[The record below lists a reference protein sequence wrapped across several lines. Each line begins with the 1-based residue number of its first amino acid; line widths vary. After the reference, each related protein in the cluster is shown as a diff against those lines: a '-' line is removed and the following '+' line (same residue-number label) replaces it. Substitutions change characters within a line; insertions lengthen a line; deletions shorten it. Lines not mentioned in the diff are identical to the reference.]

1 MGLPRARS
9 VAHISGAGARVPGAV
24 YFCVLRKFYMN
35 ISIVGTGYVGLVS
48 GTCFAEMGNHVWCI
62 DIDADK
68 IWRLNKG
75 EIPIYEPGLEEMV
88 RRNHREGRL
97 EFTSDYAQAVPESD
111 ICFIAVGTPPGE
123 DGSADTQYV
132 LAAAKSIAQAMK
144 GYTIVVDKSTVPVGT
159 ADKVRAVIK
168 ETIAART
175 DAAGVEFDVVSN
187 PEFLKEGVAVN
198 DFMKPDRV
206 VIGTDSE
213 RSKQMMLSLYRQFTE
228 NEHPII
234 TTDIKSAEITKYAA
248 NAMLATRIS
257 FMNEIAK
264 LCDTLGGDVKAVRQ
278 GIGSDSRIG
287 MSFLYASC
295 GYGGSCFPKDVK
307 ELVSAGRRN
316 GIEMKIASAV
326 EEVNAEQ
333 KHLVA
338 SRMIEKYGD
347 DLKGK
352 TFALWGLA
360 FKPQT
365 DDMREAPAITIISD
379 LVQHGAKIRSYDP
392 EAYEMAKKYLAH
404 IPADAI
410 SYEKDMWAA
419 LEGADA
425 LVLVTEWKQFR
436 SPDFDRIKTLLKEPV
451 IFDGR
456 NQYDP
461 ALMRSLGIEL
471 HCIGRG
477 CK

>member
-1 MGLPRARS
+1 
-9 VAHISGAGARVPGAV
+9 
-24 YFCVLRKFYMN
+24 MN

-62 DIDADK
+62 DIDKKK
-68 IWRLNKG
+68 IERLNGG

-88 RRNHREGRL
+88 RRNHREKRL

-132 LAAAKSIAQAMK
+132 LAAAKSIGQFMK

-159 ADKVRAVIK
+159 ADKVRAAIT
-168 ETIAART
+168 ETIASRN

-213 RSKQMMLSLYRQFTE
+213 RAKQMMLSLYRQFTE

-316 GIEMKIASAV
+316 GLEMKIASAV

-338 SRMIEKYGD
+338 DRMLAKYGT

-365 DDMREAPAITIISD
+365 DDMREAPAITII
-379 LVQHGAKIRSYDP
+379 
-392 EAYEMAKKYLAH
+392 
-404 IPADAI
+404 
-410 SYEKDMWAA
+410 
-419 LEGADA
+419 
-425 LVLVTEWKQFR
+425 T
-436 SPDFDRIKTLLKEPV
+436 
-451 IFDGR
+451 
-456 NQYDP
+456 
-461 ALMRSLGIEL
+461 
-471 HCIGRG
+471 
-477 CK
+477 